1 MNMFLDLK
9 YGENGVKSVL
19 MVDGIR
25 FLYYSG
31 FDILHRLLRTMRSRT
46 MKIKIIA
53 GLFIFAAVFCL
64 ASCGSKENKD
74 NQTEKLKPLTIDISD
89 KRQDGSLTMVDTE
102 GNNYLQFDGIIHI
115 ENDGS
120 NGEPIKIVVYQN
132 EAENYE
138 FN

>member
-1 MNMFLDLK
+1 
-9 YGENGVKSVL
+9 
-19 MVDGIR
+19 
-25 FLYYSG
+25 
-31 FDILHRLLRTMRSRT
+31 
-46 MKIKIIA
+46 MKTKIVA
-53 GLFIFAAVFCL
+53 GLFIFAAVFCFT
-64 ASCGSKENKD
+64 SCESKGNED
-74 NQTEKLKPLTIDISD
+74 NQTKIEKIKPLTIDIPD

-115 ENDGS
+115 KNDGS

>member
-1 MNMFLDLK
+1 
-9 YGENGVKSVL
+9 
-19 MVDGIR
+19 
-25 FLYYSG
+25 
-31 FDILHRLLRTMRSRT
+31 

-53 GLFIFAAVFCL
+53 GLFIFTAVFCL
-64 ASCGSKENKD
+64 ASCGSKG
-74 NQTEKLKPLTIDISD
+74 NQTKTEKLEPLTIDIPD

-115 ENDGS
+115 KNDGS

>member
-1 MNMFLDLK
+1 
-9 YGENGVKSVL
+9 
-19 MVDGIR
+19 
-25 FLYYSG
+25 
-31 FDILHRLLRTMRSRT
+31 

-120 NGEPIKIVVYQN
+120 NGEPIKIVVRMKLKITNSIRGGSVCYI
-132 EAENYE
+132 
-138 FN
+138 FGIHIHL

>member
-1 MNMFLDLK
+1 
-9 YGENGVKSVL
+9 